1 MENHVSRNAF
11 RLLVDL
17 EKIRLLLEAH
27 YKITGM
33 LSAILDADENILVA
47 VGWQDICARFHR
59 SNQAA
64 CARCRESDAYIKAHL
79 NDFHGE
85 YLEYRCRNGLRDVAM
100 PIFIG
105 GEHLATFFTGQ
116 FFYDD
121 DKPVPEYFRAQA
133 REFGFD
139 EADYMD
145 ALSRVQVQTR
155 DQVRDYM
162 EYYRCLVQMM
172 AEMGLKNLEL
182 SREVAIR
189 IKAEKELQE
198 SRDFMKKVIDS
209 VADPIFVKDREHR
222 LQLVNT
228 SECELAGRSRED
240 MIGRTD
246 YAFFPKEQV
255 DVFWENDEIVFN
267 TGKENVNE
275 EEITDAQGDKR
286 IVVTKKTLYS
296 DMDGARYIVGVIRDV
311 TDLKR
316 AESEVRKL
324 NAELEQRVNERT
336 SQLVAANEW
345 LQREIFERKRAND
358 ELQLTQFCVDKASI
372 GIFRISDEGNIKF
385 ANDLACLCL
394 GYTPKELRSLTVFDI
409 DPTFNLEVFQR
420 HRIKM
425 REDGSRTFETI
436 HRRKDGSTFPV
447 EITVNYLEY
456 RDKGFTVSFSRNI
469 SERKAAEEQLR
480 QQQRQLEELNRTL
493 RQRVKAEV
501 AKNREKDIIL
511 IQQNRQAALGET
523 LEHIVH
529 QWKQPLNTIGL
540 LIQFLQAS
548 YAKGNLTDE
557 IVRETADKTMD
568 LLDHMSQTAEVF
580 RDYYKPEKE
589 KRVFGIKETVA
600 EALSFIEPE
609 FRHRNITVETD
620 ADPGL
625 AGHGYPKEFAQV
637 LLIILTNARDAF
649 REKSTAKPRL
659 AIKAFAEGKRA
670 VVEVTDNAGGIPERV
685 IGKLFDL
692 YFTTKE
698 ATGGTGI
705 GLYMAKSII
714 EKHMKGRL
722 SVTNVDGGAQFRI
735 EVGSSRQG

>member
-1 MENHVSRNAF
+1 MSRNTF
-11 RLLVDL
+11 HQLVDL
-17 EKIRLLLEAH
+17 EKIRQLLEAH
-27 YKITGM
+27 FRITGM

-47 VGWQDICARFHR
+47 VGWQDICTRFHR
-59 SNQAA
+59 TNPATS
-64 CARCRESDAYIKAHL
+64 ARCRESDAYIKAHL
-79 NDFHGE
+79 NDFNGE
-85 YLEYRCRNGLRDVAM
+85 YLDYRCRNGLRDVAV
-100 PIFIG
+100 PIIIG

-121 DKPVPEYFRAQA
+121 DKPDPEYFRAQA
-133 REFGFD
+133 GEFGFD

-145 ALSRVQVQTR
+145 ALSRVQVRTR
-155 DQVRDYM
+155 GQVRDYM

-172 AEMGLKNLEL
+172 AEMGLRNLEL
-182 SREVAIR
+182 SREVAVR
-189 IKAEKELQE
+189 TKAEKELQE
-198 SRDFMKKVIDS
+198 SRDFMEKIIDS

-222 LQLVNT
+222 LLLVNAA
-228 SECELAGRSRED
+228 ECELAGRSREE
-240 MIGRTD
+240 MVGSTD

-255 DVFWENDEIVFN
+255 DVFWEKDEIVFK
-267 TGKENVNE
+267 TGEGNVNE
-275 EEITDAQGDKR
+275 EEITNAQGDKR
-286 IVVTKKTLYS
+286 IIVTKKTLYS
-296 DMDGARYIVGVIRDV
+296 DMDGAGYIVGVIRDV
-311 TDLKR
+311 TDLKKVE
-316 AESEVRKL
+316 AEVRKL
-324 NAELEQRVNERT
+324 NTELEQRVNERT

-345 LQREIFERKRAND
+345 LQREISERKRAIE

-394 GYTPKELRSLTVFDI
+394 GYTPKELYSLTVFDI
-409 DPTFNLEVFQR
+409 DPTFNIEVFQQ
-420 HRIKM
+420 HRTKM
-425 REDGSRTFETI
+425 REEGSRTFETI
-436 HRRKDGSTFPV
+436 HRRRDGSTFPV

-548 YAKGNLTDE
+548 YAKGKLTDDL
-557 IVRETADKTMD
+557 VHETVDKTMD

-589 KRVFGIKETVA
+589 K
-600 EALSFIEPE
+600 
-609 FRHRNITVETD
+609 
-620 ADPGL
+620 
-625 AGHGYPKEFAQV
+625 
-637 LLIILTNARDAF
+637 
-649 REKSTAKPRL
+649 
-659 AIKAFAEGKRA
+659 
-670 VVEVTDNAGGIPERV
+670 
-685 IGKLFDL
+685 
-692 YFTTKE
+692 
-698 ATGGTGI
+698 
-705 GLYMAKSII
+705 
-714 EKHMKGRL
+714 
-722 SVTNVDGGAQFRI
+722 
-735 EVGSSRQG
+735 

>member
-1 MENHVSRNAF
+1 LSISTF
-11 RLLVDL
+11 PQLVDL
-17 EKIRLLLEAH
+17 EKIRHLLEAH
-27 YKITGM
+27 FKITGM
-33 LSAILDADENILVA
+33 LSAILDAEENILVA
-47 VGWQDICARFHR
+47 VGWQDICTRFHR
-59 SNQAA
+59 ANPAT
-64 CARCRESDAYIKAHL
+64 CARCRESDAYIKLHL
-79 NDFHGE
+79 SDFSGD
-85 YLEYRCRNGLRDVAM
+85 YLDYKCRNGLRDVAV
-100 PIFIG
+100 PIIIS

-121 DKPVPEYFRAQA
+121 DKPDVEFFRAQA

-139 EADYMD
+139 EADYLD
-145 ALSRVQVQTR
+145 AVSRVHVCTR
-155 DQVRDYM
+155 EQIRSLM

-172 AEMGLKNLEL
+172 AESGLKNLEL

-189 IKAEKELQE
+189 TKAEKELQE
-198 SRDFMKKVIDS
+198 SRDYLEKIIDS
-209 VADPIFVKDREHR
+209 VADPIFVKDSEHR
-222 LQLVNT
+222 LLLVNAA
-228 SECELAGRSRED
+228 ECELAGRCREE

-255 DVFWENDEIVFN
+255 DVFWEKDEIVFQ
-267 TGKENVNE
+267 TGHGNVNE
-275 EEITDAQGDKR
+275 EEITNAQGDKR
-286 IVVTKKTLYS
+286 VIVTKKNLYS
-296 DMDGARYIVGVIRDV
+296 DTTGASYIVGVIRDI
-311 TDLKR
+311 TDLKK
-316 AESEVRKL
+316 AETEVRKL
-324 NAELEQRVNERT
+324 NSELEQRVNERT

-345 LQREIFERKRAND
+345 LQKEIFERKRAIE

-385 ANDLACLCL
+385 ANGLACLSL
-394 GYTPKELRSLTVFDI
+394 GYTPKELYSMTVFDI
-409 DPTFNLEVFQR
+409 DPTFNPEVFQQ
-420 HRIKM
+420 HRFKM

-436 HRRKDGSTFPV
+436 HRRKDGSIFPV
-447 EITVNYLEY
+447 EISVNYLEY
-456 RDKGFTVSFSRNI
+456 RNKGFTVSFSRNI

-480 QQQRQLEELNRTL
+480 QQQRQLQELNHTL

-548 YAKGNLTDE
+548 YAKGRLTEDF
-557 IVRETADKTMD
+557 VRETVDKTMD

-589 KRVFGIKETVA
+589 KRVFGIKESVD
-600 EALSFIEPE
+600 EALSFIEPA
-609 FRHRNITVETD
+609 FRHQNITVETD
-620 ADPGL
+620 ADPELTGQ
-625 AGHGYPKEFAQV
+625 GFPKEFAQV

-649 REKSTAKPRL
+649 KERRTENPRL
-659 AIKAFAEGKRA
+659 AIKAYAEGRR
-670 VVEVTDNAGGIPERV
+670 VVVTLTDNAGGIPVREISR
-685 IGKLFDL
+685 LFDL

-714 EKHMKGRL
+714 EKRMKGSL
-722 SVTNVDGGAQFRI
+722 SVTNVDGGARFRI
-735 EVGSSRQG
+735 EIGTSRHGSSP